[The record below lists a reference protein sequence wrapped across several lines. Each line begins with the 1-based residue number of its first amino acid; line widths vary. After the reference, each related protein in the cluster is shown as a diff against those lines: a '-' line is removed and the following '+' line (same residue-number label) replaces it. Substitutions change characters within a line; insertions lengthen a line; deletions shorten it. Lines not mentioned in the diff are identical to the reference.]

1 MVDARYARG
10 GETCESIAERMDSSS
25 ESTVW
30 TSPTLHRPSV
40 ELRPPCVGKGRAMRP
55 ASSTV
60 RRWRGALCGDSCG
73 RSALSETPCFD
84 SREQLCIDQ
93 REAPSGYTSAPCSIH
108 GNAVRRSTARR
119 GTEWRPQPGLGAW
132 TRSCLDG
139 VTQCSPGDGEGAEIG
154 ARHLAAGSRLAGRL
168 GRCHF
173 AARFETRV
181 PGSKSER
188 PKISVTSLP

>member
-10 GETCESIAERMDSSS
+10 GETCESIAERMDSIS

-108 GNAVRRSTARR
+108 GSAVHRSTGSTVRLPA
-119 GTEWRPQPGLGAW
+119 TRPTP
-132 TRSCLDG
+132 CFD
-139 VTQCSPGDGEGAEIG
+139 SPGTLCVDQRRDAVLNGVRNPALE
-154 ARHLAAGSRLAGRL
+154 RGR
-168 GRCHF
+168 GR
-173 AARFETRV
+173 ASMA
-181 PGSKSER
+181 
-188 PKISVTSLP
+188 